1 VSSPSTHPLAGS
13 GWDTRV
19 ARIVDGFGEPGRV
32 VRVEY
37 GAVVVRTV
45 AGERIADWTARES
58 RAAGIDSSPAVG
70 DWVDIAA
77 TEDGEGH
84 VVVGLADRWSSL
96 VRHDPADDHAEQVLA
111 ANVDVIFVV
120 AAADRP
126 LNIRRLDRML
136 ALAWGSGA
144 RPVLVLTKTD
154 LAADSQSQVAAQVAG
169 RADWLEANGL
179 TGDGIEA
186 LRAQLGRGT
195 AVFLGPSGVGKS
207 TLVNALSGTEVME
220 TADVRD
226 RDGKG
231 RHTTTTRELW
241 PVPGGGVVIDTPG
254 IRGVQLWDPE
264 QGVDAHFGDLAEL
277 AERCRFGDCAHR
289 GEPGCA
295 VVEAVEAGSVTAD
308 RVGRWLDLRAEADEW
323 AQRQVEHDR
332 SKRRGGGRRS
342 RS

>member
-1 VSSPSTHPLAGS
+1 VSPPPTHPLAPL

-19 ARIVDGFGEPGRV
+19 AEAVEGFAEPGRV

-37 GAVVVRTV
+37 GAVVVGTSAREV
-45 AGERIADWTARES
+45 VADWTAKAA
-58 RAAGIDSSPAVG
+58 RAAGIDASPVVG
-70 DWVDIAA
+70 DWVDIAETA
-77 TEDGEGH
+77 DEG
-84 VVVGLADRWSSL
+84 VVVVARAERWSSL

-120 AAADRP
+120 SAADRP
-126 LNIRRLDRML
+126 LNVRRLDRML

-144 RPVLVLTKTD
+144 QPVLVLTKVDLADEVERD
-154 LAADSQSQVAAQVAG
+154 LAAEVAG
-169 RADWLEANGL
+169 RARVVEANGV
-179 TGDGIEA
+179 TGEGMASLRSA
-186 LRAQLGRGT
+186 LGSGT

-207 TLVNALSGTEVME
+207 TLVNALCATEVMA

-264 QGVDAHFGDLAEL
+264 SGVDAHFSDLAEL
-277 AERCRFGDCAHR
+277 AQQCRFRDCAHG

-295 VVEAVEAGSVTAD
+295 VADAIATGTLSRD
-308 RVGRWLDLRAEADEW
+308 RVGRWLELRVESDGWAE
-323 AQRQVEHDR
+323 RQVEHDR
-332 SKRRGGGRRS
+332 AQRRDGRPR
-342 RS
+342 RK